1 MAEVVDLVGVPV
13 FVYIAGRLLERLLG
27 AVYRRWTGELIFGNE
42 IARDSGF
49 LTVRTNSL
57 VFLDELTIH
66 LEDRPMDV
74 LELIKG
80 KSEFEENIRVQ
91 FSPMDKIRFECV
103 IQSGGDKQLFT
114 HAFIGAKT
122 IHLSESLETEWENPR
137 DFMRNTNVSI
147 ETPRKRYDRKLLKQD
162 C

>member
-1 MAEVVDLVGVPV
+1 MILVGVPI
-13 FVYIAGRLLERLLG
+13 FVYIVCRLLERLLV
-27 AVYRRWTGELIFGNE
+27 ALYRRWAGELIFSNE
-42 IARDSGF
+42 VARDSGF

-66 LEDRPMDV
+66 LEDRPIDV

-80 KSEFEENIRVQ
+80 KSEIKDNVRVQ

-114 HAFIGAKT
+114 HSFIGAKT
-122 IHLSESLETEWENPR
+122 IHFSESLETEWENPR
-137 DFMRNTNVSI
+137 DFMRNTDVSI
-147 ETPRKRYDRKLLKQD
+147 ETPRKRYDRKLLKKD